1 MPRTCES
8 IARVKIEHKQRT
20 KRCNLQ
26 HFALSDGKNLRKY
39 HSFSPRKWIKH
50 SYLQGFADV
59 TIRFFEKHVNTSVF
73 CIHQGKK
80 SVQKVQTISNL
91 QWFGIVTG
99 KKLRKYQR
107 FSVQQ
112 WPKHRYLQC
121 FVPSTFSWHS
131 KNCVNTNIFC
141 DQLAKHAVKTSVCKR
156 ACVLK
161 LLCANAS
168 VCKSSL
174 CKNFCV

>member
-50 SYLQGFADV
+50 SYLQGFARV
-59 TIRFFEKHVNTSVF
+59 TIRFFEKHVNATVF
-73 CIHQGKK
+73 FIHQGKK

-91 QWFGIVTG
+91 QLIYSGLV
-99 KKLRKYQR
+99 LSRA
-107 FSVQQ
+107 
-112 WPKHRYLQC
+112 
-121 FVPSTFSWHS
+121 
-131 KNCVNTNIFC
+131 KNCVNT
-141 DQLAKHAVKTSVCKR
+141 SVS
-156 ACVLK
+156 ACNSGQNTAIYSNSCLPRFLDIPKIV
-161 LLCANAS
+161 
-168 VCKSSL
+168 
-174 CKNFCV
+174 